1 MKCWFKSGL
10 IALCLT
16 LIGIA
21 ASPAPPEL
29 IRIESDTGEIDN
41 SSAEIINPQEPSWL
55 DHIDV
60 HWGGRFK
67 ATGAIARASNDTFLA
82 PVASGNLYD
91 GSADLRLINET
102 FFSEWFYFEGAY
114 ELILSG
120 GDTRQARA
128 QLRERFAGFPSAPV
142 FVSAQLNDDRRL
154 MDLTDSIKETDD
166 YILFQRLDRLFL
178 ALLPQW
184 GSIRIGRQAI
194 TWGNGLVFNPMDL
207 FNPFAPTQIDRD
219 YKVGDDMLATQ
230 FAVANLGDVQALY
243 VPRRNPDDNDIQ
255 WNQSAL
261 AAKLHFGAATTEF
274 DVMVAKNYDDLVGG
288 LGTSGYLADAAW
300 RLDATWTYVDD
311 DNHDGRDDFFSLVAN
326 MDYSWVWRGKN
337 FYGFIEYYYNGL
349 GVNDYGKAVFDPDIS
364 ERLLRGNLF
373 ALGKNFLSS
382 QIQAELHPLFNVY
395 LTAINNVEDPS
406 GALQPRAI
414 WDVRQNLQLTLGA
427 NIFWGDKGTEYG
439 GFIIPGTDLRS
450 KTPNNV
456 YLWMIY
462 YF

>member
-1 MKCWFKSGL
+1 M
-10 IALCLT
+10 
-16 LIGIA
+16 
-21 ASPAPPEL
+21 
-29 IRIESDTGEIDN
+29 DD
-41 SSAEIINPQEPSWL
+41 
-55 DHIDV
+55 
-60 HWGGRFK
+60 
-67 ATGAIARASNDTFLA
+67 
-82 PVASGNLYD
+82 GNH
-91 GSADLRLINET
+91 E
-102 FFSEWFYFEGAY
+102 
-114 ELILSG
+114 
-120 GDTRQARA
+120 
-128 QLRERFAGFPSAPV
+128 
-142 FVSAQLNDDRRL
+142 
-154 MDLTDSIKETDD
+154 
-166 YILFQRLDRLFL
+166 
-178 ALLPQW
+178 
-184 GSIRIGRQAI
+184 
-194 TWGNGLVFNPMDL
+194 
-207 FNPFAPTQIDRD
+207 
-219 YKVGDDMLATQ
+219 
-230 FAVANLGDVQALY
+230 
-243 VPRRNPDDNDIQ
+243 
-255 WNQSAL
+255 
-261 AAKLHFGAATTEF
+261 
-274 DVMVAKNYDDLVGG
+274 
-288 LGTSGYLADAAW
+288 
-300 RLDATWTYVDD
+300 
-311 DNHDGRDDFFSLVAN
+311 GRDDFFSLVAN